1 MKIIP
6 LTQRTSEWNQWRA
19 KGVTASEAPII
30 LGRSPYKTRRQ
41 LWNERIGLAEPEDL
55 SSKPCVQRGI
65 KMEDQVRQGFE
76 DRHDTFLLPFCAEST
91 EHSVLRASL
100 DGLSDDGEP
109 VELKV
114 PTEKTYQAI
123 VAQGVQAT
131 AYQLAWVQLQHQ
143 LYVTGASQGWLVFDP
158 CLPDQPSLEFQ
169 INRDDGFIDNELVPA
184 CLQFWTAIETGKPPE
199 LDPEQDIYV
208 PADGALDQWSTA
220 ADVYRKLMQDRH
232 RLEQQLK
239 PIKDQLAQ
247 AEATFVRLMGK
258 HLLAEAAGV
267 RVTRYHQQGSVDYA
281 SLLVEI
287 APDLDQAV
295 VEQHRRKAS
304 DRVKVTLQSTDQPL
318 LVKPAHQPVAP
329 AQSFYF

>member
-6 LTQRTSEWNQWRA
+6 LTQRTPEWHQWRA

-30 LGRSPYKTRRQ
+30 LGRSPYKTPRQ
-41 LWNERIGLAEPEDL
+41 LWAERTGAATPEDI
-55 SSKPCVQRGI
+55 SRKPCVQRGI

-76 DRHDTFLLPFCAEST
+76 DRHSTILLPFCAEST
-91 EHSVLRASL
+91 QHSVLRASL

-114 PTEKTYQAI
+114 PTEKTYRAI
-123 VAQGVQAT
+123 VAQGDQAT

-143 LYVTGASQGWLVFDP
+143 LYVTGAAQGWLVFDP
-158 CLPDQPSLEFQ
+158 CLPDQPSLEFY
-169 INRDDGFIDNELVPA
+169 INRDDQFIDTELVPA
-184 CLQFWTAIETGKPPE
+184 CLQFWESIKTGTAPAT
-199 LDPEQDIYV
+199 DPERDVYV
-208 PADGALDQWSTA
+208 PDDAQWHEA
-220 ADVYRKLMQDRH
+220 AQVYRALMQDRH

-247 AEATFVRLMGK
+247 AEATFVELMGN

-267 RVTRYHQQGSVDYA
+267 RVTRYQQQGSVDYA
-281 SLLVEI
+281 SLLVE
-287 APDLDQAV
+287 LDVDPAV
-295 VEQHRRKAS
+295 LEQHRRKAS
-304 DRVKVTLQSTDQPL
+304 DRVKVTLQSTDQAP
-318 LVKPAHQPVAP
+318 LVKPAHQPVAS